1 MKEKQ
6 ETRRVRMTKR
16 LMKDALLELLE
27 RKNLANISVTELC
40 ETADVHRTTF
50 YLHYTDPADV
60 LREIEQD
67 FMDQIPTPPEV
78 IDALSQEQLLES
90 TTGFFDYVK
99 QNGSTIRI
107 LFSES
112 AQSSFSSRLVE
123 YLCSGYIPVG
133 EGADVFPSRF
143 LQLYIANGTLGMLR
157 EWVDQNFSVSSRRIA
172 EMMYFLSRK
181 LVASHDGFPQAQ
193 TLRDAQATH

>member
-1 MKEKQ
+1 MEKKQ

-27 RKNLANISVTELC
+27 RKNLVNISVKELC

-50 YLHYTDPADV
+50 YTHYTNTADL

-67 FMDQIPTPPEV
+67 FLDQIPTPPEV
-78 IDALSQEQLLES
+78 IDQLSQVQLLEA
-90 TTGFFDYVK
+90 TTAFFDSIK
-99 QNGSTIRI
+99 QNGNTIRI

-112 AQSSFSSRLVE
+112 ADNSFSSRLVE
-123 YLCSGYIPVG
+123 HLCSGYIPVG
-133 EGADVFPSRF
+133 KDLDPLSNRF
-143 LQLYIANGTLGMLR
+143 LQLYIANGTVGMLR
-157 EWVDQNFSVSSRRIA
+157 EWVNQGFPISSRKIA

-181 LVASHDGFPQAQ
+181 LVSYRTIEHPISY
-193 TLRDAQATH
+193 RKESNV

>member
-1 MKEKQ
+1 MKEMQ
-6 ETRRVRMTKR
+6 ESRRVRMTKR

-27 RKNLANISVTELC
+27 RKNLANISVKELC

-50 YLHYTDPADV
+50 YLHYTDPSDL

-67 FMDQIPTPPEV
+67 FLDQIPTPPEV
-78 IDALSQEQLLES
+78 IDEPSQEQLLEA
-90 TTGFFDYVK
+90 TTTFFDYIR

-112 AQSSFSSRLVE
+112 AESSFSPRLVE
-123 YLCSGYIPVG
+123 YLCSGYLPVG
-133 EGADVFPSRF
+133 KAADAFSARY
-143 LQLYIANGTLGMLR
+143 LQLYIANGTIGMLR
-157 EWVDQNFSVSSRRIA
+157 EWVDQDFPISSRRIA

-181 LVASHDGFPQAQ
+181 LVE
-193 TLRDAQATH
+193 

>member
-1 MKEKQ
+1 MKEMQ

-27 RKNLANISVTELC
+27 RKKLANISVKELC

-50 YLHYTDPADV
+50 YLHYTDPSEL

-67 FMDQIPTPPEV
+67 FLNQIPTPPEI
-78 IDALSQEQLLES
+78 IDEPSQEQLLEA
-90 TTGFFDYVK
+90 TTAFFDYIK
-99 QNGSTIRI
+99 QNGCTIRI

-133 EGADVFPSRF
+133 EAAGAFPARF

-157 EWVDQNFSVSSRRIA
+157 EWVDRDFSMSSRRIA

-181 LVASHDGFPQAQ
+181 LVASHDVPLQAQ
-193 TLRDAQATH
+193 TLQDGQAAH

>member
-1 MKEKQ
+1 MQKTQ

-27 RKNLANISVTELC
+27 RKNLVNISVKELC

-50 YLHYTDPADV
+50 YTHYTDPADL

-67 FMDQIPTPPEV
+67 FLDQIPTPPEV
-78 IDALSQEQLLES
+78 IDQLSQMQLLEA
-90 TTGFFDYVK
+90 TTAFFDNIK
-99 QNGSTIRI
+99 QNGNTIRI

-112 AQSSFSSRLVE
+112 ADNSFSSRLVE
-123 YLCSGYIPVG
+123 HLCSGYIPVG
-133 EGADVFPSRF
+133 KNADALSNRF
-143 LQLYIANGTLGMLR
+143 VQLYIANGTVGMLR
-157 EWVDQNFSVSSRRIA
+157 EWVNQGFPISSRKIA

-181 LVASHDGFPQAQ
+181 LVS
-193 TLRDAQATH
+193 

>member
-1 MKEKQ
+1 MEKKQ

-27 RKNLANISVTELC
+27 RKNLANISVKELC

-50 YLHYTDPADV
+50 YLHYTDPADL

-67 FMDQIPTPPEV
+67 FLDQIPTPPKV
-78 IDALSQEQLLES
+78 IDEPSQEQLLEA
-90 TTGFFDYVK
+90 TTAFFDYIR
-99 QNGSTIRI
+99 QNGSTTRI

-112 AQSSFSSRLVE
+112 AESSFSLRLVE

-133 EGADVFPSRF
+133 ETTDALSARF
-143 LQLYIANGTLGMLR
+143 LKLYIANGTVGMLR
-157 EWVDQNFSVSSRRIA
+157 EWVDQDFSITSRRIA
-172 EMMYFLSRK
+172 EMMFFLSRK
-181 LVASHDGFPQAQ
+181 LV
-193 TLRDAQATH
+193 T

>member
-1 MKEKQ
+1 MREVQ

-50 YLHYTDPADV
+50 YLHYTDPADL
-60 LREIEQD
+60 LREIEQN

-78 IDALSQEQLLES
+78 IDEPGQEQLLEA
-90 TTGFFDYVK
+90 TTAFFEYVK
-99 QNGSTIRI
+99 QNGNTIRI

-133 EGADVFPSRF
+133 ETVDAFPARF

-157 EWVDQNFSVSSRRIA
+157 EWVDQDFPISSRRIA
-172 EMMYFLSRK
+172 EMMFFLSRK
-181 LVASHDGFPQAQ
+181 LVASNGVPSQAQ
-193 TLRDAQATH
+193 ASRDLQTTH

>member
-1 MKEKQ
+1 MKEMQ

-16 LMKDALLELLE
+16 LMKDALLELLT
-27 RKNLANISVTELC
+27 RKNLSSISVKELC

-50 YLHYTDPADV
+50 YLHYTDPADL
-60 LREIEQD
+60 LREIEQN

-90 TTGFFDYVK
+90 TTAFFDYVK

-133 EGADVFPSRF
+133 EAVDAFSARYI
-143 LQLYIANGTLGMLR
+143 QLYIANGTVGMLR
-157 EWVDQNFSVSSRRIA
+157 EWVDQDFSISSRRIA
-172 EMMYFLSRK
+172 EMMYYLSRK
-181 LVASHDGFPQAQ
+181 LTS
-193 TLRDAQATH
+193 